1 MGYHE
6 TRLATVAAAVYFIE
20 RIPDTIERLTREH
33 RNFDSRLDEADDS
46 INRRTSEQHSRH
58 GIFEVSQSCEFQ
70 ASSRVCIDNRL
81 LFKN

>member
-33 RNFDSRLDEADDS
+33 RNFDFRLDEADNS

-58 GIFEVSQSCEFQ
+58 VDLSLNVSKS
-70 ASSRVCIDNRL
+70 
-81 LFKN
+81 